1 MISSVPE
8 LDPFRRLV
16 ASAGRVCRL
25 ADDPDVFDEHH
36 DSEALRAFRAALA
49 DLDALLR
56 EVDPAP
62 LPAADPPPPTL
73 ADLLGVLLRLPG
85 AQGVEE
91 LAGRLDDEQV
101 EQVLRHA
108 LAMPDTA
115 RQADLLVAVAPRL
128 TDTQAERALT
138 VLPAIGRAGE
148 QARTLT
154 ALLPRLPEARRPAAA
169 RVALA
174 AARRLPTALGH
185 TLVQLAPW
193 LDAAAQAELYDLV
206 APAPGQRP
214 GHELCALAGW
224 FRPEQRGAALA
235 LIVGVGDENLRAVL
249 LGAVAPHLDEAQLA
263 VAVGAAAGIAEPGF
277 RARALA
283 GTARSLPASRR
294 RAAVSA
300 ALTAAR
306 EPGGGR
312 HSYLALPDLVEMI
325 EPDQFDDALAAVLC
339 VPDEHT
345 RAHVLGLLAVR
356 LTAAQLPAAL
366 AGAEA
371 IVEPRARA
379 VASTALVRYLT
390 EELREKAVATAVH
403 ALAARPGG
411 GWSAQ
416 LQVLLPHLSARQLD
430 ELWEA
435 ALHEERDHPQ
445 HGLSTLLPRVDPTR
459 RAAALET
466 ILGYEPA
473 HVAETLAEVAPFL
486 DPALRLRALRA
497 AREIVD
503 PGTRAR
509 AIAAV
514 ARHLPPGKAA
524 EAGRTALAGAA
535 QLRDPA
541 ARAELLAELAALL
554 DAEDRRTALAWAVAA
569 ARDAE
574 PEDAWQVARTL
585 VRLVPLLGEAT
596 ADRTPRTG

>member
-1 MISSVPE
+1 MPE

-25 ADDPDVFDEHH
+25 ADDPDVFDEYY
-36 DSEALRAFRAALA
+36 DSNALRAFREALA
-49 DLDALLR
+49 DLDGLLR
-56 EVDPAP
+56 EVDPVP
-62 LPAADPPPPTL
+62 LPAADLPPPTL

-91 LAGRLDDEQV
+91 VAGRLDDELV
-101 EQVLRHA
+101 EQALGHA
-108 LAMPDTA
+108 LAMPDSA

-128 TDTQAERALT
+128 TETQAARALT
-138 VLPAIGRAGE
+138 VVPAMGRAGE

-174 AARRLPTALGH
+174 AARRLPVALGH

-193 LDAAAQAELYDLV
+193 LDAAARGELYDLV

-224 FRPEQRGAALA
+224 FRSEQRGAALE

-249 LGAVAPHLDEAQLA
+249 LGAIAPHLDEAQLA
-263 VAVGAAAGIAEPGF
+263 VALRAAAGITEPGF
-277 RARALA
+277 RARGLA

-294 RAAVSA
+294 REVVSA

-312 HSYLALPDLVEMI
+312 HSYLALSDLVEMI
-325 EPDQFDDALAAVLC
+325 EPDQFDNALAAVLC
-339 VPDEHT
+339 IPDEHT
-345 RAHVLGLLAVR
+345 RAHALGLLAVR

-371 IVEPRARA
+371 IADPRARA
-379 VASTALVRYLT
+379 IASTALVRHVT
-390 EELREKAVATAVH
+390 EELREKAVAIAAH
-403 ALAARPGG
+403 ALAARPGA
-411 GWSAQ
+411 GWSTH
-416 LQVLLPHLSARQLD
+416 LQVLLPHLSDRQLD

-445 HGLSTLLPRVDPTR
+445 HGLSTLLPRVHPTR
-459 RAAALET
+459 RAAALDT
-466 ILGYEPA
+466 VLGYEPA
-473 HVAETLAEVAPFL
+473 HLAESLAELAPFL
-486 DPALRLRALRA
+486 DPALRLRAYRA
-497 AREIVD
+497 ARRLVD
-503 PGTRAR
+503 PATQAR

-514 ARHLPPGKAA
+514 ARHLPPGEAA
-524 EAGRTALAGAA
+524 EAGRTALAGASR
-535 QLRDPA
+535 LRDPA
-541 ARAELLAELAALL
+541 ARAALLADLAALL
-554 DAEDRRTALAWAVAA
+554 DGEDRRTALAWAVAA

-574 PEDAWQVARTL
+574 PAEAWPVARTL
-585 VRLVPLLGEAT
+585 TRLVPLLREAT
-596 ADRTPRTG
+596 AESTPRTG